1 MLLKSML
8 VNIYVAALFGEGV
21 KKISVTSSSKNTA
34 CFETLLRVQAI
45 LRQWNPVLNRQ
56 AQANK

>member
-1 MLLKSML
+1 ML